1 MRGKAITFQDISFSY
16 DTASIPLFEGLS
28 AHFPTG
34 WTGIVGGNG
43 AGKTTILKLATGALK
58 SQQGNVQI
66 PGDALYCPQRTDDI
80 PEKFVDLIEAKDSE
94 AYRIR
99 RRLNIDDE
107 WLERW
112 DTLSHGERKR
122 AQIGVML
129 WSRPQV
135 LAIDEPTNHLDTEA
149 RDMLAD
155 ALRSFDGI
163 GLLVSHDREL
173 LDTLCRQCLFADPPE
188 AVMRPGGYTQG
199 AEQAGMEEEHTRKQ
213 LDLAKDATR
222 RLQRQAARRRESAA
236 RARRRLSKRGLDR
249 KDHAAKGKID
259 LARVTGK
266 DAVDSKRLRQ
276 LEGRLKQARETQK
289 QFKIKK
295 TYQTGIWLEG
305 SRSKRNTLFDLP
317 GGALELGRDREL
329 RFENLSM
336 GPGDR
341 IAVTGPNGA
350 GKSTLVRHIVDSL
363 NLPEERVTY
372 LPQEIDLRKSKGII
386 ADARGLPNDQLGHM
400 MTVVSRLGSRPHRL
414 LESDEPSPGEIR
426 KVLLATGIAQTPHLI
441 ILDEPTNHLDL
452 PSIECL
458 EDALRDCPCGLLLV
472 SHDQRF
478 LDSLTEKRWHM
489 SLSEGT
495 ENVFTLRHL

>member
-1 MRGKAITFQDISFSY
+1 
-16 DTASIPLFEGLS
+16 L
-28 AHFPTG
+28 
-34 WTGIVGGNG
+34 
-43 AGKTTILKLATGALK
+43 LKLAAGMLNP
-58 SQQGNVQI
+58 QQGSVHI
-66 PGDALYCPQRTDDI
+66 PGEALYCPQRTDDI
-80 PEKFVDLIEAKDSE
+80 PEKFADLIEANESE
-94 AYRIR
+94 AFRIK
-99 RRLNIDDE
+99 RRLNIE
-107 WLERW
+107 NGWPERW

-155 ALRSFDGI
+155 ALRAFDGI

-173 LDTLCRQCLFADPPE
+173 LDTLCGQCLFAEPPD

-199 AEQAGMEEEHTRKQ
+199 SEQAGMEEEHTRKH

-222 RLQRQAARRRESAA
+222 RLQRQAAKRRESAS

-266 DAVDSKRLRQ
+266 DAVDGRRLRQ
-276 LEGRLKQARETQK
+276 LEGRLNQAREKQK
-289 QFKIKK
+289 EFKVKK

-317 GGALELGRDREL
+317 GGAIGLGGSREL

-336 GPGDR
+336 SPADR

-350 GKSTLVRHIVDSL
+350 GKSTLVRHIVENL
-363 NLPEERVTY
+363 NLPQERVTY
-372 LPQEIDLRKSKGII
+372 LPQEIDLKRSKDIM
-386 ADARGLPNDQLGHM
+386 ADARGLPKDRLGHM

-426 KVLLATGIAQTPHLI
+426 KVLLATGIAQAPHLI
-441 ILDEPTNHLDL
+441 IMDEPTNHLDL

-478 LDSLTEKRWHM
+478 LDSLTDKRWH
-489 SLSEGT
+489 LSPGGE
-495 ENVFTLRHL
+495 EDAFTLREG